1 MEQFMIE
8 GVVDQILQEKCGT
21 GCIEMDGVKMES
33 NKNIDFSNKS
43 LLIPLFDALHD
54 SSVQFKVVD
63 DYNIELN
70 IQCINESM
78 SEKINLYFSDPVL
91 DSFTIYGFSNEDGKF
106 IGKIVDNGESKDLEK
121 LKVEL
126 IDTFFTNT
134 DIFFYSVDISSKIY
148 GSKFF
153 IKFLNIKSISF
164 N

>member
-43 LLIPLFDALHD
+43 LLISLFDALHD

-91 DSFTIYGFSNEDGKF
+91 DLFTIYGFSNEDGKF

-134 DIFFYSVDISSKIY
+134 DIVFYSVDISSKIY